1 MNTTKFIYVL
11 IPEDNNKPLQE
22 LTCEYNEETIVPCLT
37 NACKKHYNKIKTI
50 NKEKYRDQVISQI
63 KSKDPNVVIPEETL
77 NMLSQVQLVSIDPLL
92 YNEKNNNYYGV
103 SLYTDDSASAKNS
116 QVNMRATS
124 IARACGK
131 NITVIGDAFISA
143 SRDDQKDFF
152 VRCDFKIEDVSSN
165 NAKNNW
171 VERAKMQTLNLLKQ
185 QQAAA
190 NNNNKNTTTARS
202 SNKKKN
208 VTKKVADEYKQK
220 LLKWKDG
227 KLIEFDSNEEIRL
240 QKIEKYGSKDGYEQ
254 FLQKKLEKKFN
265 DTV

>member
-1 MNTTKFIYVL
+1 
-11 IPEDNNKPLQE
+11 
-22 LTCEYNEETIVPCLT
+22 
-37 NACKKHYNKIKTI
+37 
-50 NKEKYRDQVISQI
+50 
-63 KSKDPNVVIPEETL
+63 
-77 NMLSQVQLVSIDPLL
+77 
-92 YNEKNNNYYGV
+92 
-103 SLYTDDSASAKNS
+103 
-116 QVNMRATS
+116 MRATS

-227 KLIEFDSNEEIRL
+227 KLIEFDSNEEFRL
-240 QKIEKYGSKDGYEQ
+240 QKLKNMDQKMVMNSFYRKNLKKNLMTLCKLYE
-254 FLQKKLEKKFN
+254 EITN
-265 DTV
+265 YVYA